1 MTGTP
6 IQNTIDEF
14 YAYFQ
19 FLHVP
24 HTGSFKIFKQNFS
37 PKNNSDGLL
46 RLQAF
51 LHTFMIRRTHIDQLF
66 GAPLLKLPQANQHI
80 HWCKFND
87 IELGVYEI
95 VKKRFIARINQF
107 SRQGEL
113 MKRYSNICTMLLR
126 LRQLTSHTLLIQG
139 TIMDLLEVEDYVRL
153 KQLTENET
161 ETDTTDNRGALIT
174 QLRSILKQSEGTFTE
189 TKDRTLTKTV
199 PTLSSTVTEGDEG
212 AGGQHGLSYN
222 FTKYLHKL
230 KTSEDWNKIVERN
243 ALQHQAANKG
253 LDAARCASC
262 GDTFTWSE
270 LVKGIDRVLPLDA
283 ATTESDTIA
292 ERTKGK
298 KEKDAN
304 RDWISLNGPILPSS
318 KTVAV
323 KSQVLN
329 WLTEDPTTK
338 IIIFTQFLPMYS
350 LTSVP
355 NRYTFS
361 EGSVE
366 LKGGSGYHGRLTHE
380 ERDKEIQEFGKNPEK
395 SILLASLKAGGVG
408 LNLTMASRV
417 ICIDPWWNNAVEQQG
432 KYNSFCRVFR
442 IGQQKETSLTCF
454 VVSGTVDDHMMKIKK
469 RKQDEIDKVI
479 EDNPDKPVK
488 YSPEELMRLF
498 GPVGTDENGTPFIFA
513 DDEEEGDTGGSRPRI
528 VLSSDDED
536 ANMADEG

>member
-338 IIIFTQFLPMYS
+338 IIIFTQIHILG
-350 LTSVP
+350 
-355 NRYTFS
+355 R
-361 EGSVE
+361 
-366 LKGGSGYHGRLTHE
+366 YHGRLTHE

-432 KYNSFCRVFR
+432 KYNCEYRHT
-442 IGQQKETSLTCF
+442 GQYTDTLTCF